1 MLAQKP
7 SIWEWT
13 RSLFILKDLP
23 HSRCCNGTS
32 HPSFWNV
39 FTSKTFSVLCWR
51 KVEREALCGFQKPQ
65 EPASIWALQPWRAFL
80 AALQKEPWWL
90 LGSHFSPPTLGG
102 SAGKL
107 APASWERQQTLW
119 LTLSPAELRGP
130 LVLVQIL
137 YNWEFLRKS
146 VNLPDL
152 DDSVNVSLGT
162 KTL

>member
-1 MLAQKP
+1 
-7 SIWEWT
+7 
-13 RSLFILKDLP
+13 
-23 HSRCCNGTS
+23 
-32 HPSFWNV
+32 
-39 FTSKTFSVLCWR
+39 
-51 KVEREALCGFQKPQ
+51 
-65 EPASIWALQPWRAFL
+65 
-80 AALQKEPWWL
+80 
-90 LGSHFSPPTLGG
+90 
-102 SAGKL
+102 
-107 APASWERQQTLW
+107 LW